1 MKIKRILSAFAFVSM
16 TSIGMVSILMSP
28 AGAQQAPAAARPQL
42 DPATLT
48 HEQIAQTQVPEA
60 LFRLATVYKQS
71 GDNERLEWTLLRLIT
86 LRPDSGDLKL
96 ALATTYALQGQ
107 SSKTYDLLLGMQRA
121 GFGYDLA
128 GNPNFARVADSKV
141 WKFIVDGLT
150 KNLQPFGHGKVAF
163 TLPGGD
169 HLYESLVFDPKRKQ
183 FLVGSVRDGT
193 VSLVG
198 KDGRLQEF
206 IKPDAAN
213 GLWSVYA
220 MAVDPASDT
229 LYVASDASVYF
240 KGFSQTDFGKAGI
253 FKFSLSTGKPTGK
266 YLLNPDG
273 KPRTLSSL
281 AVGKDSLLFAA
292 DGLRNQIY
300 RLDGDALKLMLE
312 NPKLTSIRGL
322 ALSGDGKT
330 LYFADY
336 TLGVFGI
343 DLAAGQGFE
352 FGYDTARLTL
362 AGVDGL
368 YWYDNALVAIQN
380 GMAPQRVMRLGLS
393 DDGRKI
399 VKAMPLDAANAAF
412 ALPTYGAID
421 GDGLYFIANS
431 QKNQYDTYG
440 TPKDAAKLRPV
451 QVFRSDLRFAWNE
464 PGIDMRE
471 RRAAPQI
478 PPLLAAPKPSGLFG
492 NVEAGA
498 QSAAQP

>member
-1 MKIKRILSAFAFVSM
+1 MKIKRILSAFAFLFM
-16 TSIGMVSILMSP
+16 TSILMTS
-28 AGAQQAPAAARPQL
+28 AAVAQQAPAAGRPPL

-71 GDNERLEWTLLRLIT
+71 GDNQRLEWTLLRLIT
-86 LRPDSGDLKL
+86 LRPNSGDLKL
-96 ALATTYALQGQ
+96 ALATNYALQGE
-107 SSKTYDLLLGMQRA
+107 SSKTYDLLLGVQKE
-121 GFGYDLA
+121 GFGYDLSN
-128 GNPNFARVADSKV
+128 NPNFAKVADTKV
-141 WKFIVDGLT
+141 WKYIVDGL
-150 KNLQPFGHGKVAF
+150 KQNLQPFGQGKVAF
-163 TLPGGD
+163 TVPRGD
-169 HLYESLVFDPKRKQ
+169 HLYESLAIDPKRKQ
-183 FLVGSVRDGT
+183 WLVGSVRDGT
-193 VSLVG
+193 VSLLG
-198 KDGRLQEF
+198 KDGKLQEF

-220 MAVDPASDT
+220 MAADPASDT

-240 KGFSQTDFGKAGI
+240 KGFTQADFGKAGI
-253 FKFSLSTGKPTGK
+253 FKFSLSSGKPTGK
-266 YLLNPDG
+266 YLLAPDS

-281 AVGKDSLLFAA
+281 AVGKDGLLFAA

-300 RLDGDALKLMLE
+300 RLDGNELKLMLE
-312 NPKLTSIRGL
+312 NPKLSSIRGL

-336 TLGVFGI
+336 TLGVFGV

-352 FGYDTARLTL
+352 FGYDTARLVL

-368 YWYDNALVAIQN
+368 YWYDNNLIVIEN
-380 GMAPQRVMRLGLS
+380 GMTPQRVMRLSLS

-399 VKAMPLDAANAAF
+399 VKAMPLDSGNAAF

-431 QKNQYDTYG
+431 QKNQYGSYG
-440 TPKDAAKLRPV
+440 TPKDAAKLQAV
-451 QVFRSDLRFAWNE
+451 QVFRSDLRFAWDE

-471 RRAAPQI
+471 RKAGPQI
-478 PPLLAAPKPSGLFG
+478 PPLLAAPKPSGQFG
-492 NVEAGA
+492 NVEGGA